1 MHGSHRILALFL
13 PALAFL
19 LVGPGRAGADQPPR
33 TLSISG
39 TAVVKAPPDEVVL
52 SFGIET
58 RRALAASK
66 RRDYVV
72 GTPEAVQI
80 SAEILSDAQQ
90 GGEQSVKA
98 VREALNAKGIEDKWI
113 RMDSFQVTPETW
125 NDEGVNYFRGYVCR
139 YALTLTLKDPATTDS
154 CVELILKKG
163 ATHIYDVTYQSTQIR
178 KYRDD
183 ARRAACKAAREKADL
198 LAQELGTKVK
208 RILTISEGA
217 VSVSCGKNWG
227 QSYGRQSYYQ
237 SANTWQVEEFVAP
250 TGELGELGSGD
261 VAVSA
266 SVSCVFELE

>member
-1 MHGSHRILALFL
+1 MPRLPRRLAVLCA
-13 PALAFL
+13 ALAFL
-19 LVGPGRAGADQPPR
+19 LSGPGQAGADQPPR
-33 TLSISG
+33 TITISG
-39 TAVVKAPPDEVVL
+39 TAVVKAPPDEVIL

-72 GTPEAVQI
+72 GTPEAVQV
-80 SAEILSDAQQ
+80 SGEILAEAQK
-90 GGEQSVKA
+90 GGEESIKA

-125 NDEGVNYFRGYVCR
+125 NDEGVNYFRGYLCR
-139 YALTLTLKDPATTDS
+139 YALTLTLKDPAMTDS

-163 ATHIYDVTYQSTQIR
+163 ATHIYDVTYQTTQLR
-178 KYRDD
+178 KFRDD
-183 ARRAACKAAREKADL
+183 ARKAACKAAREKADL
-198 LAQELGTKVK
+198 LAQELGAKVK
-208 RILTISEGA
+208 RVLTVGEGS

-237 SANTWQVEEFVAP
+237 TANSWQVEEFVAP
-250 TGELGELGSGD
+250 IGDLGELGSGD

-266 SVSCVFELE
+266 TVSCVFELE